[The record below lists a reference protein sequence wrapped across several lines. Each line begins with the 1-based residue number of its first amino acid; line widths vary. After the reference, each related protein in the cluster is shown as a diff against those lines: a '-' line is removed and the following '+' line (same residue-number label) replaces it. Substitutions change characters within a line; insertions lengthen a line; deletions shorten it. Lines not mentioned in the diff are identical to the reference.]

1 MSTMGRYCKAYSV
14 GEFREFSG
22 WSENT
27 KNTRK
32 IVETVKGKEIEQPR
46 ILTDED
52 YLFLQENLTVT
63 DGIFLDENIIYD
75 NVTQEWEQFC
85 EQRLKFEIPDDQQNK
100 ATAVS
105 AQAAP
110 PVE

>member
-1 MSTMGRYCKAYSV
+1 MPTMGGYCKAYAV
-14 GEFREFSG
+14 TELREFDG

-27 KNTRK
+27 GNTRK
-32 IVETVKGKEIEQPR
+32 IVETVNGQEVEQPR

-75 NVTQEWEQFC
+75 NITPEWEQFC
-85 EQRLKFEIPDDQQNK
+85 KQRLKFEIPSDLAD
-100 ATAVS
+100 AAAGF

>member
-1 MSTMGRYCKAYSV
+1 MPTMGRYCKAYAV
-14 GEFREFSG
+14 GELREFSG

-27 KNTRK
+27 MNTRK
-32 IVETVKGKEIEQPR
+32 VVETVKGKEIERPR

-52 YLFLQENLTVT
+52 YLFLQENFTVT

-75 NVTQEWEQFC
+75 NVTPEWEQFC
-85 EQRLKFEIPDDQQNK
+85 KQRLKFEVPGDQQDE
-100 ATAVS
+100 AAAVS

-110 PVE
+110 RVE